1 MIAVCYDETRE
12 RARGSGVGG
21 ERERGEGEGRGGEV
35 SESESESEKGE
46 SFEVTETAQERCR
59 TGTEVRE
66 FLSLSYPADILVRPD
81 PGKGLSHWVIG

>member
-1 MIAVCYDETRE
+1 V
-12 RARGSGVGG
+12 
-21 ERERGEGEGRGGEV
+21 
-35 SESESESEKGE
+35 SESESEKGE

>member
-21 ERERGEGEGRGGEV
+21 ERERGGEV
-35 SESESESEKGE
+35 SESEGESEKGE

>member
-1 MIAVCYDETRE
+1 MR
-12 RARGSGVGG
+12 
-21 ERERGEGEGRGGEV
+21 RERGREGVELEGRGRGEGRGGEV
-35 SESESESEKGE
+35 SESESEKGE

>member
-21 ERERGEGEGRGGEV
+21 ERERGGEV

>member
-1 MIAVCYDETRE
+1 VIAVCYDETRE

-21 ERERGEGEGRGGEV
+21 ERERGEERGGEV
-35 SESESESEKGE
+35 SESEKGE

>member
-1 MIAVCYDETRE
+1 MR
-12 RARGSGVGG
+12 
-21 ERERGEGEGRGGEV
+21 RERGREGVELEGRGRGERRGEGRGGEV
-35 SESESESEKGE
+35 SESEKGE

>member
-21 ERERGEGEGRGGEV
+21 ERERGEERGGEV
-35 SESESESEKGE
+35 SESEKGE